1 MSTHTICFNI
11 VLEVLAI
18 MIRQFLKRHKL
29 RNEKRKIAVIFR
41 WHAENSLKS
50 IKQLLKIINDIT
62 KLIE

>member
-1 MSTHTICFNI
+1 
-11 VLEVLAI
+11 

-50 IKQLLKIINDIT
+50 IKQLLKIINDVI